1 MFDLENG
8 VSETGFKYKLAAQ
21 ASASANHFKECTCLR
36 IELVYLHLRKK
47 LCRSKPF
54 RAGPAEFVKSTL
66 ALTNAFNKLA
76 SATALVLL
84 GRCVDFDS

>member
-36 IELVYLHLRKK
+36 IELVYLHLLKK